1 MAYKKSGDT
10 RDRIL
15 KAAAGLFAERGYYET
30 GIGDIAAEAGIGRAS
45 FYYYFEDKEK
55 AARALFDSYADRIYA
70 TADGIV
76 TGASA
81 ADAPADQD
89 PLVLYTFIE
98 YILLFKFIALNKAT
112 HAVYYDLV
120 NFADYDAANM
130 ERLMRTTYK
139 DTKRLAA
146 EYGRTLSDD
155 EHVAFIVTTNAAAKS
170 IFKAV
175 VNGTLGFGLA
185 EATDFFFR
193 HAVLP
198 TIPIPE
204 AEYRESLA
212 AAFRLCEGIV
222 LE

>member
-1 MAYKKSGDT
+1 MAYKKSGAT

-15 KAAAGLFAERGYYET
+15 KSAARLFAERGYYET
-30 GIGDIAAEAGIGRAS
+30 GIGDIATEAGIGRPS
-45 FYYYFEDKEK
+45 FYYYFDDKEK
-55 AARALFDSYADRIYA
+55 AARALFDSFADRIYA
-70 TADGIV
+70 AADRIV
-76 TGASA
+76 SGLPAD
-81 ADAPADQD
+81 DAPANRN

-146 EYGRTLSDD
+146 AYGKDLSDD
-155 EHVAFIVTTNAAAKS
+155 EHIAFIVTTDAAAKS
-170 IFKAV
+170 IFKAIV
-175 VNGTLGFGLA
+175 KGTLGFGLV

-204 AEYRESLA
+204 TEYRESLA
-212 AAFRLCEGIV
+212 EAFRLCEGIV